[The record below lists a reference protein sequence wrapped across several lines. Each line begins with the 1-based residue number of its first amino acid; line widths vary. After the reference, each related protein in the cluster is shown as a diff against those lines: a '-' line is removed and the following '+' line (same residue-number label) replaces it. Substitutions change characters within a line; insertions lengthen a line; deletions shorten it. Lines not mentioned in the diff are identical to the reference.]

1 MQLTSNRHPHMK
13 LHFYIIFSFILL
25 LTSCKRNF
33 QYSVL
38 EVNPTAENLNTKAIT
53 AIKEKS
59 IGDTLKF
66 LIIAD
71 TQVSYDELEL
81 FVKHSNAKYSNSE
94 VDFILHAGDFTD
106 YGANFE
112 YNLYY
117 DEVKKSNFPIISTI
131 GNHDML
137 SNGRTIFQKMF
148 GNENFSFEIEKYK
161 FIAFNSNGREVNFK
175 QKLPNM
181 DWLSQEIQNGQQQ
194 KIIYLSHVSPFTTDF
209 DPTLKDDFQELIES
223 HPQSL
228 LSIHGHTHSFDIKKS
243 KRDDFVYLTAPTI
256 NKRQYVE
263 VTIFGTTADIK
274 QKFY

>member
-38 EVNPTAENLNTKAIT
+38 EVNPTAENLNTKAII

-59 IGDTLKF
+59 IGDTVKF

-71 TQVSYDELEL
+71 TQVSYDELEI

-112 YNLYY
+112 YNLYGIAI
-117 DEVKKSNFPIISTI
+117 VNRRLFKQLFPFPILA
-131 GNHDML
+131 H
-137 SNGRTIFQKMF
+137 Q
-148 GNENFSFEIEKYK
+148 
-161 FIAFNSNGREVNFK
+161 
-175 QKLPNM
+175 
-181 DWLSQEIQNGQQQ
+181 
-194 KIIYLSHVSPFTTDF
+194 VSYTQLLNVICLYYTN
-209 DPTLKDDFQELIES
+209 
-223 HPQSL
+223 PQY
-228 LSIHGHTHSFDIKKS
+228 T
-243 KRDDFVYLTAPTI
+243 
-256 NKRQYVE
+256 
-263 VTIFGTTADIK
+263 
-274 QKFY
+274 